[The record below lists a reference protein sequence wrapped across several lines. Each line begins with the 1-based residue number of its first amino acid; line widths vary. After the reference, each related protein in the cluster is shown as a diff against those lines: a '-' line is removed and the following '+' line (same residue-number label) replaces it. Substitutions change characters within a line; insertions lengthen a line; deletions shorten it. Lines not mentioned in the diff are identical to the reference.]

1 MTVRID
7 RIVTSG
13 VFSLDGQDF
22 AVDNNVW
29 LVGNDR
35 EVLVID
41 AAHDAEAILEA
52 VGSRTVKAIVSTHG
66 HNDHVNAAPDV
77 ARATGAPVLLHRDD
91 LMLWQMTHP
100 NRPPDEELTDGDVLS
115 VAGSEL
121 RVLHTPGHSPG
132 GVCLYAA
139 DLATVFSGDTLF
151 KGGPGATGRSYSD
164 LRTLLASIR
173 RQLLTLPRQTVVRT
187 GHGDNT
193 RIDAEAADEL
203 ARRGS

>member
-41 AAHDAEAILEA
+41 AAHDAEAILES

-66 HNDHVNAAPDV
+66 HTITSTPRGRRPSDRRAGTPSPRRPNDVSDDPSEPS
-77 ARATGAPVLLHRDD
+77 AR
-91 LMLWQMTHP
+91 
-100 NRPPDEELTDGDVLS
+100 
-115 VAGSEL
+115 
-121 RVLHTPGHSPG
+121 PGIYG
-132 GVCLYAA
+132 W
-139 DLATVFSGDTLF
+139 
-151 KGGPGATGRSYSD
+151 
-164 LRTLLASIR
+164 
-173 RQLLTLPRQTVVRT
+173 
-187 GHGDNT
+187 
-193 RIDAEAADEL
+193 
-203 ARRGS
+203 

>member
-29 LVGNDR
+29 LVGNDG

-66 HNDHVNAAPDV
+66 HNDHVNAAPDI
-77 ARATGAPVLLHRDD
+77 ARATGAPVLLHLDV
-91 LMLWQMTHP
+91 
-100 NRPPDEELTDGDVLS
+100 LTDGDVLS

-132 GVCLYAA
+132 GVCLFCTPQTSPPSSPATPSSRA
-139 DLATVFSGDTLF
+139 DPVRPD
-151 KGGPGATGRSYSD
+151 GPTP
-164 LRTLLASIR
+164 T
-173 RQLLTLPRQTVVRT
+173 
-187 GHGDNT
+187 
-193 RIDAEAADEL
+193 
-203 ARRGS
+203 